1 MHVNR
6 YIENALYLTY
16 NVYINVCICVCV
28 YVSVYTYLR
37 YKISHLI
44 EICKN
49 YFNKKLNNEF
59 EDIVTFYEINFFLN
73 FDNLKSFK

>member
-1 MHVNR
+1 M
-6 YIENALYLTY
+6 
-16 NVYINVCICVCV
+16 CV

-59 EDIVTFYEINFFLN
+59 EDIVIFYEINFFLN

>member
-1 MHVNR
+1 MHVNS

-16 NVYINVCICVCV
+16 NVYIDVV

-59 EDIVTFYEINFFLN
+59 EDIILW
-73 FDNLKSFK
+73 D